1 MPIGQTSVKYL
12 QDFAFFEG
20 QVLSNP
26 GVATI
31 RERYNLSGA
40 VIPFGRAVVVGGT
53 KNAVILPNTTGL
65 TPVGISIINQYH
77 GMPDL
82 GDNTS
87 LVGYPDKSL
96 VSIVTRGGVDIVVY
110 SATATDIDDPVFFRH
125 ANGSGAAALGTF
137 RNSTATD
144 YTAWTA
150 ARFVRKTSGA
160 GLSVI
165 NVGGF

>member
-1 MPIGQTSVKYL
+1 MPIGQTSVKYT
-12 QDFAFFEG
+12 QDFALFEG

-26 GVATI
+26 GVNVV

-65 TPVGISIINQYH
+65 TPVGLTIINQYH
-77 GMPDL
+77 SSPDL

-87 LVGYPDKSL
+87 IIGYPDKSL
-96 VSIVTRGGVDIVVY
+96 VSIVTRGGVDVVVY

-125 ANGSGAAALGTF
+125 ANGTGLAGFGTF

-150 ARFVRKTSGA
+150 ARFVKKTSGA

-165 NVGGF
+165 NIGGF